1 MSSERPALEHRRC
14 TLVRPA
20 VGGSRFTPCGA
31 GPNPQTQ
38 SRSPVSLAIW
48 LRAAGWVKWGIGLG
62 LTACAAAP
70 KVLPNVHGQAEELP
84 IQEVYFPLHDGHI
97 FHYIVR
103 GQDGRSGFLINK
115 VARHDETATLTS
127 GDLVQHLTIRSNGVY
142 NEAGHYVV
150 KLPMKVGAEW
160 SGQSGVVRVV
170 RAGQKVETGAG
181 KFVECVVTREETQGT
196 VEIRTVETTFCPNVG
211 LVRLEVQALG
221 EQVTAVELATLQY
234 YGPPIDVNAL

>member
-1 MSSERPALEHRRC
+1 MSSETPAIEHHRC
-14 TLVRPA
+14 ALVRPA
-20 VGGSRFTPCGA
+20 VGGSRHVGFGA
-31 GPNPQTQ
+31 GPNLKMKT
-38 SRSPVSLAIW
+38 RHVSLRVAW
-48 LRAAGWVKWGIGLG
+48 FSLVNLSVCFGLP
-62 LTACAAAP
+62 ACASAP
-70 KVLPNVHGQAEELP
+70 KVLPNVKGPAEELP

-115 VARHDETATLTS
+115 VARQDETATLTS
-127 GDLVQHLTIRSNGVY
+127 GDLVQHLTIRSDGVY

-150 KLPMKVGAEW
+150 KLPMKLDAEW

-170 RAGQKVETGAG
+170 RVGQKVETGAG

>member
-1 MSSERPALEHRRC
+1 MKL
-14 TLVRPA
+14 TV
-20 VGGSRFTPCGA
+20 VF
-31 GPNPQTQ
+31 
-38 SRSPVSLAIW
+38 
-48 LRAAGWVKWGIGLG
+48 G
-62 LTACAAAP
+62 LTACASTP

-84 IQEVYFPLHDGHI
+84 VEEVYFPLHDGHI
-97 FHYIVR
+97 FHYIVK
-103 GQDGRSGFLINK
+103 GQDGRSGFLITK

-127 GDLVQHLTIRSNGVY
+127 GDLVQHLTIRSDGVY

-160 SGQSGVVRVV
+160 SGQSGVVSVV
-170 RAGQKVETGAG
+170 RVGQAVETGAG
-181 KFVECVVTREETQGT
+181 KFVDCAVTREVTQGT

-221 EQVTAVELATLQY
+221 EELTAVELATLQY